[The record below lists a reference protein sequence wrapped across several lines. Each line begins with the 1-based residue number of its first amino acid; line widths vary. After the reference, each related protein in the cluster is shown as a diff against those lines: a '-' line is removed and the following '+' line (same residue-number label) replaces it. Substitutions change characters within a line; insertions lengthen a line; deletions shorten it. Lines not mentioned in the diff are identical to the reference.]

1 MMNGYSFLAVSWK
14 RMHQGKND
22 KMKGIVNEPAAM
34 RKMMQALL
42 FAFTNLK
49 EYYCNLQDYFCY
61 N

>member
-1 MMNGYSFLAVSWK
+1 ME
-14 RMHQGKND
+14 KNASRKNV

-49 EYYCNLQDYFCY
+49 QYYCNLQDYFCY
-61 N
+61 EFN